1 LPTTYYKATAD
12 NSKAFSSPREIGEFG
27 GFKVYYNPFFTN
39 TWEGFMTYR
48 GSEFYDAAYYMG
60 MYMPLTTTDTVTL
73 GVTAKQSFVS
83 MEAYKYHKPNCVF
96 KLKFQAA

>member
-1 LPTTYYKATAD
+1 MTDVTLLLRIFV
-12 NSKAFSSPREIGEFG
+12 AFVRVGAVAFG
-27 GFKVYYNPFFTN
+27 GAYAAIPLVEQEVVTN
-39 TWEGFMTYR
+39 EGFMTYR

-96 KLKFQAA
+96 KLNFQAA